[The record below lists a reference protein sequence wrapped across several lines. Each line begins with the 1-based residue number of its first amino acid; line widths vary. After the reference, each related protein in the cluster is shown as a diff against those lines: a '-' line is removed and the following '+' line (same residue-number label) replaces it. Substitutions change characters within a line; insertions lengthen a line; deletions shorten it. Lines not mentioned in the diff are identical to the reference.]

1 MKQIKKIDKFIIVTD
16 MRERIDTKG
25 RKIVLNTDQII
36 SIESVE
42 DGIVKDLG
50 YKTIICT
57 VKDNFYVS
65 ETLDEII
72 YNVW

>member
-1 MKQIKKIDKFIIVTD
+1 MKQINGIDKFIIVTD
-16 MRERIDTKG
+16 MRERINTKG
-25 RKIVLNTDQII
+25 RKIMLNTDQII

-42 DGIVKDLG
+42 DDIVKDLG

-65 ETLDEII
+65 EILDEII